1 MLIAFCL
8 IGFFALMY
16 IKKILYFKSHKW
28 KNVLS
33 EYSDIINKI
42 NFINEKATAAIK
54 NMYFYNQL
62 ECAKSVVKNAKSD
75 PFKFTCK
82 YFGLKSTEE
91 TIDLLTNLAN
101 NFEVLRNNLNAIT
114 VQKNHCVKQI
124 ATKIPF
130 FVRLFETNIEH
141 CLQINNIVTIKY
153 PQYRFLYKTSLG
165 NIRAEYIVEFNP
177 KTIRQ
182 FIELM
187 EDEIHYRSHIKL
199 QRSLM
204 TDKLRDFIKKRD
216 NYTCQICGDSI
227 YKNPHIEF
235 HIDHIIPVSKGG
247 ITEED
252 NLQTLCASCNL
263 HKSNKI

>member
-8 IGFFALMY
+8 IGFFAFMY
-16 IKKILYFKSHKW
+16 INKSLYFRSRKW
-28 KNVLS
+28 KNILS
-33 EYSDIINKI
+33 EYSDIIDKI
-42 NFINEKATAAIK
+42 NFINEKAASAIK
-54 NMYFYNQL
+54 NMYFYNQI
-62 ECAKSVVKNAKSD
+62 ECAKSVVKNAESD

-91 TIDLLTNLAN
+91 NIDLFTNLAN
-101 NFEVLRNNLNAIT
+101 NFEVLRKNLNAIT
-114 VQKNHCVKQI
+114 VQKNNCVKQI
-124 ATKIPF
+124 TKRVPVL
-130 FVRLFETNIEH
+130 VRVFTTNIEH
-141 CLQINNIVTIKY
+141 QLNLHDIVNIEY
-153 PQYRFLYKTSLG
+153 PQYRFVYKTPLG
-165 NIRAEYIVEFNP
+165 NMRAEYIVEFNSN
-177 KTIRQ
+177 TLRN
-182 FIELM
+182 FIVLM
-187 EDEIHYRSHIKL
+187 EDEISYRSHIKL

-247 ITEED
+247 ITEEN
-252 NLQTLCASCNL
+252 NLQTLCAACNL

>member
-16 IKKILYFKSHKW
+16 INKILYFKSHKW

-141 CLQINNIVTIKY
+141 RLQINNIVTIKY

-187 EDEIHYRSHIKL
+187 EDEREQGHTLGEKRQDVL
-199 QRSLM
+199 DSL
-204 TDKLRDFIKKRD
+204 L
-216 NYTCQICGDSI
+216 N
-227 YKNPHIEF
+227 
-235 HIDHIIPVSKGG
+235 IILNHTS
-247 ITEED
+247 
-252 NLQTLCASCNL
+252 LW
-263 HKSNKI
+263 